1 MRCVV
6 FHGTG
11 GREAMAVED
20 RPDPRPGR
28 FEVLV
33 APRFSGVNPA
43 DVLQREG
50 RHPVPPGYP
59 PDIPGLEVAGPVVEV
74 GDGVTSFAAGDRVF
88 GLVGGG
94 GQAQLVVAEERQ
106 LVRVPD
112 GLDDRAA
119 AAAPQ
124 SFLTAFD
131 ALVNQGRMAA
141 GDVVLVNGAS
151 GGVGCAAVQI
161 AAATRARVIASVR
174 TETVRTRVAELGGEA
189 LAPDEAF
196 ERVEALGGADVIV
209 ELVGAPHMA
218 RNMQVLARGGRL
230 VLVAGKPGEEV
241 ALGLR
246 ELMSRRASLIGTTL
260 RTRPAEEKA
269 ALVQEFGRRVAP
281 LLGDGTIVAHAGDVF
296 ALERAA
302 DAYDHVRTPGRFG
315 KTLLELPPA

>member
-28 FEVLV
+28 FDVLI
-33 APRFSGVNPA
+33 APRYAGVNPA

-50 RHPVPPGYP
+50 RHPVPAGYP
-59 PDIPGLEVAGPVVEV
+59 ADIPGLEVAGPVVEV
-74 GDGVTSFAAGDRVF
+74 GDGVTGFAPGDRAF

-94 GQAQLVVAEERQ
+94 GHAQLVLAEERQ
-106 LVRVPD
+106 LLRVPD
-112 GLDDRAA
+112 AIDDRAA

-131 ALVNQGRMAA
+131 ALVNQGRMRA
-141 GDVVLVNGAS
+141 GDVVLVNGAG
-151 GGVGCAAVQI
+151 GGVGSAAVQI
-161 AAATRARVIASVR
+161 AACMRARVIASVR
-174 TETVRTRVAELGGEA
+174 SEAVRSRVAGLGGEA
-189 LAPDEAF
+189 LAPGDAF
-196 ERVEALGGADVIV
+196 ERVRALGGADVIV
-209 ELVGAPHMA
+209 ELVGAPHMPD
-218 RNMQVLARGGRL
+218 NMQALARGGRL

-241 ALGLR
+241 AVALR
-246 ELMSRRASLIGTTL
+246 DLMSRRASLIGTTL

-281 LLGDGTIVAHAGDVF
+281 FLGDGTMVAHAGEVF
-296 ALERAA
+296 PLERAA
-302 DAYDHVRTPGRFG
+302 DAYDQVRTPGRFG